1 MKLLLLVVDFN
12 FRTVE
17 HHISTLDGREFGSAH
32 RALEL
37 GLTPFVD
44 AFEAKLMAATINLGE
59 VVLAK
64 ANAALEN

>member
-1 MKLLLLVVDFN
+1 MELLLLVVDFN
-12 FRTVE
+12 FRAVE
-17 HHISTLDGREFGSAH
+17 HHISTLDGSELGSAH

-37 GLTPFVD
+37 SLTPFVD